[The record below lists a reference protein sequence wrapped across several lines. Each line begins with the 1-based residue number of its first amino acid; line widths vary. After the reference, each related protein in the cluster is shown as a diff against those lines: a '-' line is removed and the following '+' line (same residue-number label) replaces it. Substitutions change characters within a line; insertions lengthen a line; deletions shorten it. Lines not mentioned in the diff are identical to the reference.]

1 MQSKIKIKL
10 LIGGI
15 LTLLFAFLNVGL
27 KIIDVQNIGPQNS
40 EIGFATIN
48 EFFKNII
55 GVNEIWYD
63 ITELLGL
70 LPIVTVLG
78 FGIFGLIQF
87 IKGKS
92 LKKVDKDLIVLAIF
106 YVVVVAIYIFYE
118 IVVINYRP
126 ILIEGELE
134 PSFPSSHILLAIG
147 IMGTAI
153 MKFQYRIKNKVL
165 KVSAISISSLII
177 LCTVVGRARS
187 GVHWFTDILGGILIS
202 VALVLFYGAII
213 ERIKKKEV

>member
-1 MQSKIKIKL
+1 M
-10 LIGGI
+10 
-15 LTLLFAFLNVGL
+15 
-27 KIIDVQNIGPQNS
+27 
-40 EIGFATIN
+40 
-48 EFFKNII
+48 
-55 GVNEIWYD
+55 
-63 ITELLGL
+63 
-70 LPIVTVLG
+70 
-78 FGIFGLIQF
+78 IQF

-106 YVVVVAIYIFYE
+106 YVVVVAIYVFYE

-153 MKFQYRIKNKVL
+153 MQFQDRIKNKVL
-165 KVSAISISSLII
+165 KVSAISISSLIV
-177 LCTVVGRARS
+177 LCIVVGRARS
-187 GVHWFTDILGGILIS
+187 GVHWFTDILGGVLIS